1 MAEDPDKEKQNSSWL
16 IDILIQI
23 MRSPSWNESLNTF
36 INEKCVLFDNF
47 QEENKHEYSE
57 VHNEFR
63 SLVDNLLTA
72 HLVQIDID
80 IPDFEQQIIESGL
93 VDDPRLQ
100 QVVSQLMAAEDF
112 VSFKQ
117 MMIDHHMNM
126 NLQAEATFKELQSA
140 EESKLTMDN
149 AAATDPGVA
158 VPAGSKENPNPE
170 VPVTAA
176 SSTTAPTSVKAP
188 SLAEERAFGASGG
201 FYGRATMPSGAKKPS
216 SNEKAAA
223 IRKALCSAARPK

>member
-1 MAEDPDKEKQNSSWL
+1 MAEDADKEKQNSAWL
-16 IDILIQI
+16 VDILIQI

-57 VHNEFR
+57 VHQEFR

-80 IPDFEQQIIESGL
+80 IPEFEQQIVESGV

-112 VSFKQ
+112 VSFKS

-140 EESKLTMDN
+140 EESKLAMDN
-149 AAATDPGVA
+149 AAATDHGVVA
-158 VPAGSKENPNPE
+158 PAGAKENPNPE
-170 VPVTAA
+170 VPITTAA
-176 SSTTAPTSVKAP
+176 SATTPTNVKAP
-188 SLAEERAFGASGG
+188 SLAEERAFGAGGG
-201 FYGRATMPSGAKKPS
+201 FYGRATMPSGAKKPT

-223 IRKALCSAARPK
+223 IRKALCKPK